1 MKNYLELLQDI
12 NDNGVYKESR
22 AGETKS
28 VFGRMLRWDL
38 AEGFPILTTRKV
50 ALRIAFEETW
60 FFLSGNTDT
69 KVLEEKK
76 INIWKG
82 NTTREFLDKQGL
94 TDLPEG
100 SLGTGYSHQWRNYGG
115 TIGMENGVDQIT
127 ELVEGLKKDP
137 DSRRHIVSA
146 WNPTQLD
153 GTPLPPCHV
162 YHQYYVA
169 DGKLSSSFM
178 LRSNDV
184 PYGLPYNI
192 MSYSLLTSAIA
203 KLLGLDVG
211 EIVYMGND
219 AHIYV
224 EQLPMIQEQIKR
236 EPKALPTLIIKKDLK
251 TIDDLLSMEYNDIE
265 LEGYDP
271 HPDFKDKPKM
281 AVG

>member
-1 MKNYLELLQDI
+1 MKNYLDLLQDI
-12 NDNGVYKESR
+12 VDNGVYKDSR

-28 VFGRMLRWDL
+28 VFGRTLRWDL
-38 AEGFPILTTRKV
+38 AKGFPILTSRKV

-94 TDLPEG
+94 DDLPTG
-100 SLGTGYSHQWRNYGG
+100 SLGTGYSHQWRNFGG
-115 TIGMENGVDQIT
+115 TIGVEDGIDQIT
-127 ELVEGLKKDP
+127 ELVEGLKRDP

-162 YHQYYVA
+162 YHQYYIA

-178 LRSNDV
+178 MRSTDV

-192 MSYSLLTSAIA
+192 MSYALLTTAIA
-203 KLLGLDVG
+203 KLLGLEVG
-211 EIVYMGND
+211 ELIYFGND
-219 AHIYV
+219 VHVYV
-224 EQLPMIQEQIKR
+224 EQLPMVSQQLERQTLT
-236 EPKALPTLIIKKDLK
+236 LPTLTIGKELK
-251 TIDDLLSMEYNDIE
+251 TLDDLLSIEYNDLL
-265 LEGYDP
+265 LEGYEP